1 MPEIPE
7 LGFLSHSASL
17 PWLLGAAALLSL
29 GAILVL
35 AGLTA
40 LFGLHPLRFVSRTL
54 LGLLLISLGLL
65 EGTITV
71 GIQGYRSLAREELA
85 ARIAVRPFGPQQ
97 FAATLRFPDGRMETY
112 SISGDEIYVDARILK
127 WHALANMLGLTTA
140 YELDRVGGRY
150 RGIDKERAAARTL
163 YTLGRE
169 KPVDLFDLR
178 KRYTFLEPFLDAEYG
193 SAAFVPVNEA
203 AELELRVSTTGLL
216 IRPAAASKT
225 VEKWLN

>member
-1 MPEIPE
+1 MAGMPD

-17 PWLLGAAALLSL
+17 PRLLGAAALLSL

-35 AGLTA
+35 AGLPA

-85 ARIAVRPFGPQQ
+85 ARIAVRPYGPQQ
-97 FAATLRFPDGRMETY
+97 FAATLRFPDGRMENY
-112 SISGDEIYVDARILK
+112 PISGGEIYVDARLLK
-127 WHALANMLGLTTA
+127 WHARATLLGLTTA
-140 YELDRVGGRY
+140 YELDRVGGSY

-163 YTLGRE
+163 YALGRE

-178 KRYTFLEPFLDAEYG
+178 KRYTFLEPFLDVEYG
-193 SAAFVPVNEA
+193 S
-203 AELELRVSTTGLL
+203 R
-216 IRPAAASKT
+216 ASAPG
-225 VEKWLN
+225 E

>member
-40 LFGLHPLRFVSRTL
+40 LFG
-54 LGLLLISLGLL
+54 
-65 EGTITV
+65 
-71 GIQGYRSLAREELA
+71 
-85 ARIAVRPFGPQQ
+85 PQQ

-112 SISGDEIYVDARILK
+112 PISGDEIYVDARILK

-150 RGIDKERAAARTL
+150 RGIDKERAAPRTL
-163 YTLGRE
+163 HALGRE

-178 KRYTFLEPFLDAEYG
+178 KRYTFLAPFLDAEYG
-193 SAAFVPVNEA
+193 SAAFVPVDEA

-216 IRPAAASKT
+216 FRPAAASKT